1 MVGIPLVG
9 AAVHWGRVDL
19 SLLPLWMYDY
29 TAVPF
34 HPQTEQNTLNR
45 AATQSQWILQTNT
58 VYSNSDDTKLIYCR
72 YSLMP

>member
-19 SLLPLWMYDY
+19 SLLLLWMYDY

-34 HPQTEQNTLNR
+34 HPQTEQNTSNR

-58 VYSNSDDTKLIYCR
+58 VYSNSDDTKLIHSR